1 MKPQIFLLTLA
12 TLPEMA
18 AAADLHLT
26 PTVCAVDESESR
38 CSISVNVDFEAD
50 DERHY
55 CLSVDSKG
63 LIRCFHGGIRDLEV
77 YINSDRDIR
86 FQVSASSS
94 ASTGGSAKGQ
104 DVAAATL
111 KIAHYQPKRH
121 RRRYGWGLL

>member
-1 MKPQIFLLTLA
+1 MKRQILLFLLAVFPGLV
-12 TLPEMA
+12 

-26 PTVCAVDESESR
+26 PAVCAVDESESR
-38 CSISVNVDFEAD
+38 CSISVSIDFDAD

-63 LIRCFHGGIRDLEV
+63 LIRCFHGDIRDLEV

-86 FQVSASSS
+86 FQVST
-94 ASTGGSAKGQ
+94 STSDSTMGQ

-111 KIAHYQPKRH
+111 KVAHYQPKRH

>member
-1 MKPQIFLLTLA
+1 MKPQILSLVLA
-12 TLPEMA
+12 VLPGLA

-26 PTVCAVDESESR
+26 PSVCAVDDSENR
-38 CSISVNVDFEAD
+38 CSISVSVDFDAD

-63 LIRCFHGGIRDLEV
+63 MIRCFHGGIRDLEV
-77 YINSDRDIR
+77 YISSDRDIR
-86 FQVSASSS
+86 FQVSNTTS
-94 ASTGGSAKGQ
+94 GQ

-111 KIAHYQPKRH
+111 KVAHYQPKRH